1 MPIRAVGWTG
11 GGAEGAAG
19 FAGTGTGGVFAFC
32 GSAGSVGGGVRASR
46 GVAGVGAELDQLRA
60 ALQRGLGQQLD
71 QLTRDDLGPRVDELV
86 VENAGLVADFAE
98 ARKRADELVRQL
110 AEVQDDLA
118 GARLSL
124 RRMIWENNQP
134 GPG

>member
-1 MPIRAVGWTG
+1 M
-11 GGAEGAAG
+11 
-19 FAGTGTGGVFAFC
+19 
-32 GSAGSVGGGVRASR
+32 
-46 GVAGVGAELDQLRA
+46 AGVGAELDQLRA